1 MDIENLPAVQ
11 GPWEMWFQSLGW
23 EVPLE
28 DSMATHC
35 SKYSCLEYLIGR
47 RVWRATVHRV
57 AELDTTEATEQ
68 ENTVMRSLDIRTF
81 LTHTGE
87 K

>member
-35 SKYSCLEYLIGR
+35 SKYSCLEYLIG
-47 RVWRATVHRV
+47 
-57 AELDTTEATEQ
+57 EESGGLQ
-68 ENTVMRSLDIRTF
+68 S
-81 LTHTGE
+81 TGLQSWTRL
-87 K
+87 KPLSRKTQ